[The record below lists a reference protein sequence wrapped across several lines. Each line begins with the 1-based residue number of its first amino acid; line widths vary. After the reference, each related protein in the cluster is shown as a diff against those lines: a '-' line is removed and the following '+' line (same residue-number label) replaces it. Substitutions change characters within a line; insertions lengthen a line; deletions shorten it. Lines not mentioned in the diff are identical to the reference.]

1 MGFLSSVET
10 FARQMQQ
17 DLQLSVVLELQ
28 ASLAK
33 KAPLIS
39 GMLEDGHHFF
49 SGFLFAKNPN
59 ISNVAIFWETEK
71 NHGWTH

>member
-1 MGFLSSVET
+1 MANDMENINIYMNNTLSQYHESMGFLSSVKS

-33 KAPLIS
+33 KVPL
-39 GMLEDGHHFF
+39 M
-49 SGFLFAKNPN
+49 
-59 ISNVAIFWETEK
+59 
-71 NHGWTH
+71 

>member
-1 MGFLSSVET
+1 
-10 FARQMQQ
+10 MQQ

-33 KAPLIS
+33 KVPGIP

-49 SGFLFAKNPN
+49 TGFLFAKNPN
-59 ISNVAIFWETEK
+59 ISCCHFLRNCLQPRMNYNSITK
-71 NHGWTH
+71 SPKL